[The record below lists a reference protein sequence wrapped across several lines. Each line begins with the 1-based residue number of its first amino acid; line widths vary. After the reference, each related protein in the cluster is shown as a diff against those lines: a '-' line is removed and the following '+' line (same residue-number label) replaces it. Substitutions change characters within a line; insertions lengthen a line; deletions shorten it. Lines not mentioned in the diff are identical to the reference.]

1 MTPTTPKTP
10 AAEFRDHPIWA
21 TLDRLRAEREEQAR
35 QERKEREDH
44 KLAKLKPWWMQAGQ

>member
-21 TLDRLRAEREEQAR
+21 TLDRLRAEREERAR

-44 KLAKLKPWWMQAGQ
+44 KLARLKPWWMQAGQ